1 MPDSQVP
8 DWEKVRQRFCVR
20 KLRWRQRCFQQMSNH
35 IRRQSRRLN
44 NNTMIWKS
52 SHRRTWKLRL
62 RYLLRLY
69 GFLNRLRIAMTALQT
84 PLELAHLRWTRFVKD
99 WSSSVSMG
107 SICPHCPSVY
117 STASRFL
124 GPFVRV
130 ERWISVPSIQC
141 DWTVLLS
148 QGSGCTMEECNRG
161 PMITNHCSFRYL
173 TLRS

>member
-1 MPDSQVP
+1 
-8 DWEKVRQRFCVR
+8 
-20 KLRWRQRCFQQMSNH
+20 MSNH

-99 WSSSVSMG
+99 WSSSVSMCR
-107 SICPHCPSVY
+107 ILPENRRCRIY
-117 STASRFL
+117 SKGQYMSPLPKRL
-124 GPFVRV
+124 
-130 ERWISVPSIQC
+130 
-141 DWTVLLS
+141 
-148 QGSGCTMEECNRG
+148 
-161 PMITNHCSFRYL
+161 
-173 TLRS
+173 